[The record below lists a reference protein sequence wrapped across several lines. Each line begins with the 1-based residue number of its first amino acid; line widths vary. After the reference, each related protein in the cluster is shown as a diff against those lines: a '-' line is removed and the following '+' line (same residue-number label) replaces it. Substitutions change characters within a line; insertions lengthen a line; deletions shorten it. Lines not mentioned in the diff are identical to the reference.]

1 VATPEKFSI
10 LLVDDDPMVIRVFS
24 HILSGFAPL
33 RFATSGRVALKL
45 ARESVPDL
53 VMLDVEMPE
62 MSGFEICKAFKSDP
76 RLAAVPIV
84 FISGHESSELETAG
98 LRLGAVDFLSK
109 PPHASLLLARVRTYQ
124 QLKSLSDT
132 VRSAVTLDFL
142 TGTSTRRQLDKILAQ
157 EWLRAQR
164 ALAPLSLL
172 LANIDG
178 FSALN
183 SRFGEEAGDTCL
195 RSVADALRTVAQRP
209 TDLLARY
216 GGGSFAL
223 LLPATDR
230 RGAAA
235 IAERALRAAGE
246 LTVPQGG
253 KDCRVT
259 LSIGVACREADRPL
273 LDRGAKVAV
282 QVAGQP
288 ADLLAAAEHAVS
300 LARESGGG
308 TASVLDAA
316 EFGGSAHPALVSK
329 G

>member
-1 VATPEKFSI
+1 MPTAEKFSI

-33 RFATSGRVALKL
+33 RFATSGRIALKL

-53 VMLDVEMPE
+53 LMLDVEMPE
-62 MSGFEICKAFKSDP
+62 MSGFEICKEFKSDP

-84 FISGHESSELETAG
+84 FISGHESPELETAG

-109 PPHASLLLARVRTYQ
+109 PPHASLVLARVRTYQ

-142 TGTSTRRQLDKILAQ
+142 TGTSTRRQFDKVLAQ

-164 ALAPLSLL
+164 ALTPLSLL

-178 FSALN
+178 FSSLN
-183 SRFGEEAGDTCL
+183 AQFGEEVGDACL

-209 TDLLARY
+209 TDLLARH

-235 IAERALRAAGE
+235 VAERALRAARE
-246 LTVPQGG
+246 LTVPNVGT
-253 KDCRVT
+253 DCRVT
-259 LSIGVACREADRPL
+259 LSVGVAFRQSDPASDRNARAAAPEA
-273 LDRGAKVAV
+273 
-282 QVAGQP
+282 AGP

-300 LARESGGG
+300 LAKESGGR

-316 EFGGSAHPALVSK
+316 EFSRSAHLPLASK

>member
-1 VATPEKFSI
+1 VPSEKFSI

-24 HILSGFAPL
+24 RILSNYAPL

-62 MSGFEICKAFKSDP
+62 MNGFEICKAFKSDP

-84 FISGHESSELETAG
+84 FVSSHESPELETAG
-98 LRLGAVDFLSK
+98 LKLGAADFLSK
-109 PPHASLLLARVRTYQ
+109 PPHASLVLARVRTYQ

-132 VRSAVTLDFL
+132 VRSAVTMDFG
-142 TGTSTRRQLDKILAQ
+142 TGTSTRRQLEKTLAQ

-164 ALAPLSLL
+164 SLAPLSLL

-178 FSALN
+178 FTAFN
-183 SRFGEEAGDTCL
+183 AQFGEEAGDACL
-195 RSVADALRTVAQRP
+195 RCVADALRTVAQRP

-223 LLPATDR
+223 LLPATNR
-230 RGAAA
+230 QGAAA
-235 IAERALRAAGE
+235 IADRALRAAGA
-246 LTVPQGG
+246 LLVPQTG
-253 KDCRVT
+253 KDHRVA
-259 LSIGVACREADRPL
+259 LSIGVACHQAARSTVGEPA
-273 LDRGAKVAV
+273 AAAV
-282 QVAGQP
+282 GAGQP
-288 ADLLAAAEHAVS
+288 AELLAVAEHALT
-300 LARESGGG
+300 LAKASGGR
-308 TASVLDAA
+308 TASVVEAA
-316 EFGGSAHPALVSK
+316 DFGRSASSTLAFK